1 VVGLKPTFGRV
12 SLRGVIPLSWNL
24 DHVGPLTRTVTDAAL
39 LLRILA
45 GPDEA
50 DPASVDAPMAISG
63 DHLEDGVRGWRILHA
78 GGDYVEDCDPE
89 VRDAIDGAAM
99 ILERIG
105 AIVERQDLSDLGP
118 AARAN
123 SLMTQADAATFHR
136 ERLAEQP
143 QLFGDDVRIRLETGR
158 DVTVTEYVL
167 ARRTQTE
174 MRHRLEGLLARYDV
188 ILLPST
194 PITAPAIEGGDAVL
208 QARKLTRFTA
218 PFNLTGLPAIS
229 VPGGFSREGMPIG
242 IQLVSGAW
250 KEARLLQAARAY
262 ERETEWG
269 LRRPPIS

>member
-1 VVGLKPTFGRV
+1 
-12 SLRGVIPLSWNL
+12 
-24 DHVGPLTRTVTDAAL
+24 
-39 LLRILA
+39 
-45 GPDEA
+45 
-50 DPASVDAPMAISG
+50 
-63 DHLEDGVRGWRILHA
+63 
-78 GGDYVEDCDPE
+78 
-89 VRDAIDGAAM
+89 
-99 ILERIG
+99 
-105 AIVERQDLSDLGP
+105 
-118 AARAN
+118 
-123 SLMTQADAATFHR
+123 MTQADAATFHR

-158 DVTVTEYVL
+158 DIAVTEYVL

-174 MRHRLEGLLARYDV
+174 MRHRLQGLLAHYDV

-208 QARKLTRFTA
+208 HAHKLTRFTA

-229 VPGGFSREGMPIG
+229 VPGGFSRDGMPIG

-269 LRRPPIS
+269 LRRPPVS